1 MAKLA
6 SDIGSSIKAFIEL
19 NGQTSQEVEAAMA
32 TDSGKGGVLLL
43 PNPPPWVCTNFNRV
57 VEIVRM
63 VQSKKRLYIFIYIYR
78 CIKPERVIV
87 RGGEDR

>member
-6 SDIGSSIKAFIEL
+6 SDIGSSIKVFIEL

-57 VEIVRM
+57 VEIV
-63 VQSKKRLYIFIYIYR
+63 
-78 CIKPERVIV
+78 
-87 RGGEDR
+87 